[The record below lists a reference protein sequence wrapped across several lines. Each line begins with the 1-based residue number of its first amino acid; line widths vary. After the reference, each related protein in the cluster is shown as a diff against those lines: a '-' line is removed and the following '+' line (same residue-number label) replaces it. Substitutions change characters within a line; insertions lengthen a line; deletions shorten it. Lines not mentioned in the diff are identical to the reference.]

1 MSGESVNCLL
11 GHEQGRGLS
20 GSQSPGGWRTT
31 SPPWL
36 PPSAPWCPVL
46 VIALSAATAQLNLP
60 ISGNSSCTH
69 PRSLSVTML
78 TRQLLPSMK
87 YTIPCAIIPS
97 PVITDTPVILDKNTP
112 SNLAFVWFAQ
122 SKLTWERSRSF
133 LFRPS
138 AAMWCSPTTLT
149 CAPPSPVGGTWA
161 ARCWPGCCDGELN
174 ISSFPWSSYP
184 QL

>member
-36 PPSAPWCPVL
+36 PPSAPWYPVL

-97 PVITDTPVILDKNTP
+97 PVIMDTPVILAKNTP
-112 SNLAFVWFAQ
+112 A
-122 SKLTWERSRSF
+122 TWPSF
-133 LFRPS
+133 DLHSPSLLES
-138 AAMWCSPTTLT
+138 AADLFFSGQ
-149 CAPPSPVGGTWA
+149 VQ
-161 ARCWPGCCDGELN
+161 RCGAL
-174 ISSFPWSSYP
+174 
-184 QL
+184 QQH